1 MCEYVQVPCVH
12 SGCGELVTRANLVE
26 HLEKSCQF
34 RMEKCD
40 YCQTLVEFAF
50 LKVTIT
56 IKKFVFYP
64 RVVVIWDTI
73 LSIRYFKP

>member
-12 SGCGELVTRANLVE
+12 SGCGELVTRSSLVE

-40 YCQTLVEFAF
+40 HYQTLVEFAF
-50 LKVTIT
+50 LEVRIT
-56 IKKFVFYP
+56 LLKFGCLP
-64 RVVVIWDTI
+64 LSCRHLEQDPEVIYI
-73 LSIRYFKP
+73 

>member
-12 SGCGELVTRANLVE
+12 SGCGELVTRSNLVE

-40 YCQTLVEFAF
+40 HCQTLVEFAF
-50 LKVTIT
+50 LKVTISL
-56 IKKFVFYP
+56 KKFVFYP
-64 RVVVIWDTI
+64 
-73 LSIRYFKP
+73 

>member
-12 SGCGELVTRANLVE
+12 SGCGELVTRPNLVE
-26 HLEKSCQF
+26 HLEKWCQF

-73 LSIRYFKP
+73 LLIRYFKP

>member
-12 SGCGELVTRANLVE
+12 SGCGELVTRSNLVE
-26 HLEKSCQF
+26 HLEKWCQF

-40 YCQTLVEFAF
+40 HCQTLVEFAF

-56 IKKFVFYP
+56 LTKFFLP
-64 RVVVIWDTI
+64 
-73 LSIRYFKP
+73 LSCRDLGYDPFNTLL

>member
-1 MCEYVQVPCVH
+1 MCVYVQVPCVH
-12 SGCGELVTRANLVE
+12 KGCGELVTRANLAE

-50 LKVTIT
+50 LKVTINLMKLFFT
-56 IKKFVFYP
+56 PKLSSFRIRSFY
-64 RVVVIWDTI
+64 
-73 LSIRYFKP
+73 F

>member
-73 LSIRYFKP
+73 LLIRYFKP

>member
-12 SGCGELVTRANLVE
+12 SECGELVTRSSLVE

-40 YCQTLVEFAF
+40 HCQTLVEFAF

-56 IKKFVFYP
+56 LIKFVFYP
-64 RVVVIWDTI
+64 
-73 LSIRYFKP
+73 

>member
-26 HLEKSCQF
+26 HLERSCQF

-73 LSIRYFKP
+73 LLIRYFKP